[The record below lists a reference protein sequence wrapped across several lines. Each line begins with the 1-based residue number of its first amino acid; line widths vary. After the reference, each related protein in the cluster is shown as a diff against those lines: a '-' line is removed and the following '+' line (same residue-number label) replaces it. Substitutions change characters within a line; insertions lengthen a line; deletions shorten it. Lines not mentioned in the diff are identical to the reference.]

1 MSSASSLK
9 MKFNLDKMFAKVEG
23 LEQAVANGL
32 RPAAQAGAQVFYDE
46 AKIRAAK
53 KVKGGVPNSKSTGLL
68 VRSIYQKYMKDE
80 SVEGKRAIYKISW
93 RTGGKKDKDG
103 AGPPLPFAPHGHL
116 IEFGWVQRYAVYTDK
131 AGMWHTAIRSEM
143 QGKPYPKGGAENQA
157 ARDAYFV
164 PRPGGPV
171 HWMPKSF
178 IRGSYEAKR
187 KEALA
192 AVKARMIE
200 EIKKALV

>member
-1 MSSASSLK
+1 MSSANSLK

-46 AKIRAAK
+46 AKVLASR
-53 KVKGGVPNSKSTGLL
+53 SSGLL
-68 VRSIYQKYMKDE
+68 QRSIYQKYMKDL
-80 SVEGKRAIYKISW
+80 SVDGKRAIYKISW

-116 IEFGWVQRYAVYTDK
+116 IEFGWVQRYSVYTDK
-131 AGMWHTAIRSEM
+131 AGMWHTAIRPSM
-143 QGKPYPKGGAENQA
+143 RGQPYPKGGKNNQA

-164 PRPGGPV
+164 PRKGGPV
-171 HWMPKSF
+171 QHAPKSF
-178 IRGSYEAKR
+178 IRAAYAAKR
-187 KEALA
+187 AEALA

-200 EIKKALV
+200 EIKKALA